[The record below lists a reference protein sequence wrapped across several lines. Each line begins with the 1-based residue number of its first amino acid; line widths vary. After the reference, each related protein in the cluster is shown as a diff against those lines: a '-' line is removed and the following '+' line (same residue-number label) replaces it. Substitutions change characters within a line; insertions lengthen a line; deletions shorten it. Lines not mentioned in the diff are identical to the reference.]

1 MCVSMIVQDSVI
13 AIAHDHRPSTSATTN
28 RRDVLL
34 PHALRKEPHTI
45 DGVIDNDLN
54 RGLKA
59 RFRAQSHFGRG
70 MPTANIRAFN
80 ARMCVRFRQ
89 ETLFQFMV

>member
-1 MCVSMIVQDSVI
+1 
-13 AIAHDHRPSTSATTN
+13 
-28 RRDVLL
+28 
-34 PHALRKEPHTI
+34 
-45 DGVIDNDLN
+45 
-54 RGLKA
+54 
-59 RFRAQSHFGRG
+59 